1 MCATSLGDDG
11 SELRPLGPWRAEELP
26 ARGREFIGQHNA
38 LPDVV
43 TDLESSRS
51 FLQAS

>member
-1 MCATSLGDDG
+1 MRATSLGDDG
-11 SELRPLGPWRAEELP
+11 SEMGALEPWRAEEFP
-26 ARGREFIGQHNA
+26 ARGREFIGQRNA